1 MLCSKTSSNYMMAV
15 SDKIHRGE
23 TRYDGVC
30 FSVKY
35 RFSVEDWVWKE
46 EMGDAC
52 SVLGWIFQ
60 IWLDPDKCYP
70 KPTWANISRL
80 KHLRSNQTDL
90 KSCKNCVQELSYYA
104 RNAIQMPSR
113 AHIHNSSSDKNVRY
127 TIFLWSHRTRK
138 THNSQEFQPCKNK
151 FFGKVLMI
159 KVYSWSRLKAAY
171 FVLFQK
177 CPVDPIPIRFSF
189 IYKFHRFKSKK
200 HLHSHLW
207 GMIKTTW
214 CRVC

>member
-80 KHLRSNQTDL
+80 KHLISN
-90 KSCKNCVQELSYYA
+90 KNCPIT
-104 RNAIQMPSR
+104 RGMPYKCPLV
-113 AHIHNSSSDKNVRY
+113 HIYIILHQIKMYN
-127 TIFLWSHRTRK
+127 FLWSHRKSK
-138 THNSQEFQPCKNK
+138 THNSQKFQPCK
-151 FFGKVLMI
+151 
-159 KVYSWSRLKAAY
+159 
-171 FVLFQK
+171 
-177 CPVDPIPIRFSF
+177 
-189 IYKFHRFKSKK
+189 YKSYR
-200 HLHSHLW
+200 
-207 GMIKTTW
+207 GGPQD
-214 CRVC
+214 